1 MKRIRYSPLLLALLA
16 PLPGGAQVPLPP
28 ADNTNPPAPTDD
40 EIRRLIIQLGSEDF
54 AQREAAAKRLQ
65 RIGKA
70 ALPHLKAAQG
80 SPDAEVASRARL
92 LVTRMEIRPV
102 PGPNPN
108 HAPGV
113 DRSSARVSVD
123 GNGNR
128 ITDISE
134 GGRRIKILQGAD
146 GISMTVSGWVEG
158 QPATEEYTAPS
169 PEILHEQNPE
179 AFRLFDQWSGRHGI
193 GPGGMLQPRIRLEA
207 GALVVGP
214 PAGPQEVDL
223 LRLRLERQM
232 REKRVADA
240 ARDQVDAALDK
251 LAEARDV
258 GGMDEY
264 LARSDE
270 LHTLLDK
277 QKLEAG
283 ELLPPPAKTRLGVS
297 ISETEEGM
305 TVQRVS
311 EKSRA
316 QRLGLKPLDLIRK
329 VDGKE
334 VADVAQ
340 LRKAVGANE
349 KGLVVEIR
357 RGDESLKLE
366 EKPDDATK

>member
-1 MKRIRYSPLLLALLA
+1 MKLALYSPLLLALLA
-16 PLPGGAQVPLPP
+16 PLSGRAQLPP
-28 ADNTNPPAPTDD
+28 ERADNTNPAAPTDD

-65 RIGKA
+65 RIGKP

-92 LVTRMEIRPV
+92 LISRIEIRPV
-102 PGPNPN
+102 PGPNPA
-108 HAPGV
+108 HPGGF
-113 DRSSARVSVD
+113 DRSSVRLSVD
-123 GNGNR
+123 GNGNK

-134 GGRRIKILQGAD
+134 SGRQIKIIQGYD
-146 GISMTVSGWVEG
+146 GITMTVSGWVEG
-158 QPATEEYTAPS
+158 PRTTEEYTAPT
-169 PEILHEQNPE
+169 PEVLQEQNPD
-179 AFRLFDQWSGRHGI
+179 AFRLFDQWAGRSGI
-193 GPGGMLQPRIRLEA
+193 GPGAMLQPRIRLQA

-214 PAGPQEVDL
+214 PAAPQEVDL

-232 REKRVADA
+232 REQRVADA
-240 ARDQVDAALDK
+240 ARDEVDAALDK

-270 LHTLLDK
+270 LHALLEK

-305 TVQRVS
+305 MVQRVT

-329 VDGKE
+329 IDGKE
-334 VADVAQ
+334 VANVAQ

-349 KGLVVEIR
+349 KGLVVEIQ

-366 EKPDDATK
+366 EKPDVKK